1 MTFTPT
7 ARFQACRQLASSDL
21 GGEAVVL
28 NLQDGKYY
36 GLNPV
41 GATVWQWMDTPQS
54 LDSLTSL
61 LTARYQVDASRAR
74 TDLQTLL
81 PSLLQRKLIEI
92 VE

>member
-1 MTFTPT
+1 MKQQQCDT
-7 ARFQACRQLASSDL
+7 LL
-21 GGEAVVL
+21 VVL

-41 GATVWQWMDTPQS
+41 GASVWQWMDTPQS

-61 LTARYQVDASRAR
+61 LIAKYRVEESRAR
-74 TDLQTLL
+74 ADLQTLL
-81 PSLLQRKLIEI
+81 PSLLLRKLIEI